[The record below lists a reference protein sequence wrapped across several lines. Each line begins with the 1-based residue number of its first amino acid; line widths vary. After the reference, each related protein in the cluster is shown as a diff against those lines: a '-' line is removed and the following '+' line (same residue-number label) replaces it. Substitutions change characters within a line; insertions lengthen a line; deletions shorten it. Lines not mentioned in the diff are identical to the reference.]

1 MKNKIV
7 YVFTVTLIL
16 TSCGI
21 DTVKTEQPGTKK
33 MILQLNGKK
42 YDQLFLK
49 AMLPGHMVNIKIF
62 AGQSN
67 DGHRWTF
74 NIPDSINEMID
85 NYAIWTKPF
94 DFNTSTAYPAL
105 LKRLAGDDQ
114 HLYKFVY
121 DEKNPSVEATYH
133 ETKQVKGIQG
143 NGDFLA
149 VNDTCIVE
157 GASFSED
164 IFIVDFKKNDT
175 ELELSMKYRTFNVI
189 DMDRYE
195 ISLAEKNSISSKYP
209 DSKYLMSQFYY
220 LETSLKNID
229 DAKKIFDNFSEENKS
244 TWFGLESGNYIKNFS
259 KLYTSKFENVSL
271 PNSESGLLEPVIV
284 DSAKF
289 NLLIFSA
296 SWCGPCHKLIPVLK
310 DVYNDLNPYLQMV
323 YISLDQY
330 KTVNDWKK
338 LLKDNRIPWRS
349 LISAGHVKEIE
360 DKYDA
365 GSIPHMLLVYPN
377 KSVKKIDLRVNED
390 KEKLYQLVKR
400 KI

>member
-7 YVFTVTLIL
+7 YVFTVVLIL

-49 AMLPGHMVNIKIF
+49 ASLPGHMVNIKIF
-62 AGQSN
+62 VGQSN

-74 NIPDSINEMID
+74 NIPDSINEMVD
-85 NYAIWTKPF
+85 NYSIWTKPF
-94 DFNTSTAYPAL
+94 DFNTNTAYNVL
-105 LKRLAGDDQ
+105 FKKLDGDDQ
-114 HLYKFVY
+114 QLYNYVY
-121 DEKNPSVEATYH
+121 DEKNPIVEATYH
-133 ETKQVKGIQG
+133 ETKQVKGVQG
-143 NGDFLA
+143 NGVFLP
-149 VNDTCIVE
+149 VNDTCLVE

-164 IFIVDFKKNDT
+164 IFIVDFNKNDT
-175 ELELSMKYRTFNVI
+175 ELELSMKFNDYSFI
-189 DMDRYE
+189 DMEHYE
-195 ISLAEKNSISSKYP
+195 ISLAEKESISRNYP
-209 DSKYLMSQFYY
+209 DSKYLMRKFYY
-220 LETSLKNID
+220 LKSSLKNIG
-229 DAKKIFDNFSEENKS
+229 DAKKIFDNFSDVNKS
-244 TWFGLESGNYIKNFS
+244 TWFGLESGNYIENLH
-259 KLYTSKFENVSL
+259 KLYTLNFENVSL
-271 PNSESGLLEPVIV
+271 PNSESGILEPIIV
-284 DSAKF
+284 DSSKF

-296 SWCGPCHKLIPVLK
+296 SWCSPCHRLIPILK
-310 DVYNDLNPYLQMV
+310 EVYDDLNPELQMV

-338 LLKDNRIPWRS
+338 ILKDNSIPWRS

-365 GSIPHMLLVYPN
+365 GGIPHMLLVFPN
-377 KSVKKIDLRVNED
+377 KTVKKIDLRVKED
-390 KEKLYQLVKR
+390 KEQLYQLVKQ

>member
-7 YVFTVTLIL
+7 YVFTVVLIL

-33 MILQLNGKK
+33 MILQLNAKK

-49 AMLPGHMVNIKIF
+49 AMLPGHMANIKIF

-67 DGHRWTF
+67 DGHRWMF
-74 NIPDSINEMID
+74 IVPDSINKMVD
-85 NYAIWTKPF
+85 NYAILTRPF
-94 DFNTSTAYPAL
+94 DFNTKTSYVARFKGLSKEDQSPYP
-105 LKRLAGDDQ
+105 
-114 HLYKFVY
+114 YVY
-121 DEKNPSVEATYH
+121 DEKNPVVEATFL
-133 ETKQVKGIQG
+133 ETKQTKGVPDDG
-143 NGDFLA
+143 NFVA
-149 VNDTCIVE
+149 VNDTSIFDGV
-157 GASFSED
+157 SSSED
-164 IFIVDFKKNDT
+164 IFKVDFKGKDT
-175 ELELSMKYRTFNVI
+175 ELKLSMKFRDYSFI
-189 DMDRYE
+189 DMDHYE
-195 ISLAEKNSISSKYP
+195 ISLAEKDSISRKYP
-209 DSKYLMSQFYY
+209 DSKYLMSKFYY

-296 SWCGPCHKLIPVLK
+296 SWCGPCHRLIPVLK
-310 DVYNDLNPYLQMV
+310 DVYNDLNPNLQMV

-338 LLKDNRIPWRS
+338 LLKDNSIPWRS

-377 KSVKKIDLRVNED
+377 NSVKKIDLRVKED
-390 KEKLYQLVKR
+390 KEKLYQLVKQ